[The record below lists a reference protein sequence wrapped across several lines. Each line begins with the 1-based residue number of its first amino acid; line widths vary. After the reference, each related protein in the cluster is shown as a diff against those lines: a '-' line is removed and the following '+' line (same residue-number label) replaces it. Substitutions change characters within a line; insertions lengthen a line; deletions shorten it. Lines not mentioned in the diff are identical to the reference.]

1 MMIKPGTYKP
11 KLIDR
16 GEWDIVVAG
25 AGPAGAAAALEAGR
39 SGARVLLV
47 DGATRVGGMGTSG
60 LVSAFS
66 PMSDGIR
73 CVAGGI
79 ARELVETLYA
89 RGATGPHV
97 SPEFW
102 TRAVQRWIPFRPE
115 ELALL
120 YDELLAAAGIEVRFG
135 CRIIDALHGSDGPE
149 LEALVGADVEG
160 LSVFRGRAFVD
171 ATGDAAVTAAAGFP
185 VRRAGVDTPRIM
197 PPTLCALVA
206 GIEWDRIRM
215 SPSGNCPDRQQEL
228 LENAIT
234 EGRFPRND
242 RHLPGLYRIGN
253 GLGMMNAGHL
263 FGTDALSGSGLSA
276 GFAEG
281 RRLVREYL
289 EFYRTS
295 LPGCENSV
303 LVSTAPLLGIRESRR
318 IQGEAELCYADY
330 QARRR
335 FSDGIGLC
343 AGTVDIH
350 VYDESPEEYERYHRE
365 FGETDRMGHGDS
377 FGIPYRVL
385 VPEKSVNLWVAGR
398 CVSSDLKVHG
408 ALRIQPAAAVMGQAA
423 GLAAFQFLQTGR
435 GGSSLDTGI
444 LRRGLAERGAVLD

>member
-1 MMIKPGTYKP
+1 
-11 KLIDR
+11 
-16 GEWDIVVAG
+16 
-25 AGPAGAAAALEAGR
+25 
-39 SGARVLLV
+39 
-47 DGATRVGGMGTSG
+47 MGTSG
-60 LVSAFS
+60 MVSAFS

-79 ARELVETLYA
+79 AQEIVETLHV

-97 SPEFW
+97 TPEFW
-102 TRAVQRWIPFRPE
+102 TGAVQRWIPFRPE

-120 YDELLAAAGIEVRFG
+120 YDELLVAAGVEVRFG
-135 CRIIDALHGSDGPE
+135 CRIVDAIRGPDGVR

-160 LSVFRGRAFVD
+160 LSAFRGRAFVD

-228 LENAIT
+228 LESAIA
-234 EGRFPRND
+234 EGRFARND

-263 FGTDALSGSGLSA
+263 FGTDALSGSRLSA

-281 RRLVREYL
+281 RRLVRDYL

-295 LPGCENSV
+295 LPGCENIV
-303 LVSTAPLLGIRESRR
+303 LMATAPLLGIRESRR
-318 IQGEAELCYADY
+318 IRGEAELCYADY
-330 QARRR
+330 RARRR
-335 FSDGIGLC
+335 FPDGIGLC

-350 VYDESPEEYERYHRE
+350 VHDESPEEYERYRRE
-365 FGETDRMGHGDS
+365 FGETDRMGRGDS
-377 FGIPYRVL
+377 FGIPYGVL

-398 CVSSDLKVHG
+398 CVSSDPRVHG

-423 GLAAFQFLQTGR
+423 GLAACMFLQTGR
-435 GGSSLDTGI
+435 GGSSLDTEA
-444 LRRGLAERGAVLD
+444 LRRKLTQRGAVLE